1 MLYFSQVMRLGQFP
15 LPEVVKRETNRQ
27 LLENNSVKQFVLDCP
42 FRRAKPHELW
52 EKDYT
57 KYCEDNG
64 LDPEPEKKFGTII
77 KNTKFKLAN
86 GKEIKYVK
94 RKLIDPEDG
103 KQKPYYVTTD
113 YKVEEDRNPMISR
126 YGNDVFNDLITAIET
141 GSISQDDLQ
150 TLNERI
156 NNAMSVNIDVSDF
169 EIEDPKG

>member
-1 MLYFSQVMRLGQFP
+1 MNFG
-15 LPEVVKRETNRQ
+15 
-27 LLENNSVKQFVLDCP
+27 
-42 FRRAKPHELW
+42 
-52 EKDYT
+52 
-57 KYCEDNG
+57 
-64 LDPEPEKKFGTII
+64 KKTILNTV